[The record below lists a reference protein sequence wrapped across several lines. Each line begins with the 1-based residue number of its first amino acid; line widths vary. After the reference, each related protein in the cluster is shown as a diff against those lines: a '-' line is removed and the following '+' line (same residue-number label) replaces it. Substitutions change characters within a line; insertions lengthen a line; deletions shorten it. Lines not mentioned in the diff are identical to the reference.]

1 MTMPFYVPPEQ
12 LVKDRAD
19 FARKG
24 VSRGRPIVVL
34 QLEVGVLLIGENP
47 SPSLRKIGEI
57 YDRIA
62 FAGVGRFNEF
72 ETLRVAGIRY
82 ADLKGYS
89 YARTDVTGKSLANAY
104 SQTLGQIFSHEIKP
118 YEVDIVVAEVG
129 DGLSDDKLF
138 RVQFDGT
145 LRDADRFAVLGAG
158 EEAIAE
164 RISASL
170 NADMS
175 LDEAVVLATDAIQ
188 HVEEKEID
196 TSEWETG
203 FLERSAD
210 RRSFSAIGPRGAAIG
225 TRQLTNLVSCCT
237 LPPCNVA
244 SLALRTST
252 GSPASCAGNV
262 DSHPMRWPAISFVE
276 WCRGDARPM
285 CSSRTDLASISM

>member
-1 MTMPFYVPPEQ
+1 MTTPFYVPPEQ

-104 SQTLGQIFSHEIKP
+104 SQTLGQIFSHEVKP

-129 DGLSDDKLF
+129 GEPSDDKLF

-145 LRDADRFAVLGAG
+145 LRDANRFAVLGAG

-164 RISASL
+164 LISASL

-175 LDEAVVLATDAIQ
+175 LDDAVALAADSIM

-203 FLERSAD
+203 FLERSAE
-210 RRSFSAIGPRGAAIG
+210 RRAFRRLKPTELESA
-225 TRQLTNLVSCCT
+225 L
-237 LPPCNVA
+237 
-244 SLALRTST
+244 
-252 GSPASCAGNV
+252 
-262 DSHPMRWPAISFVE
+262 DS
-276 WCRGDARPM
+276 
-285 CSSRTDLASISM
+285 